1 MTMFYRSYT
10 PGPPL
15 GDFIG
20 RFWLCSDQ
28 PPHPRERILPSG
40 TIELVFNLCDDEIR
54 IYDPVHHDRCTR
66 FSGAV
71 VSGAHSTFFVID
83 PLVHA
88 SIIGVHF
95 RPGGAFPFLGIPAAK
110 ILPKIGQV

>member
-1 MTMFYRSYT
+1 MNMFYRFYI
-10 PGPPL
+10 PAPPL
-15 GDFIG
+15 CEFID
-20 RFWLCSDQ
+20 RFWLCSDK

-54 IYDPVHHDRCTR
+54 IYDPAHHDRYTR
-66 FSGAV
+66 LSGAV
-71 VSGAHSTFFVID
+71 VSGAYRSVFVID

-95 RPGGAFPFLGIPAAK
+95 RPGGAFPFLE
-110 ILPKIGQV
+110 